1 MEEETPQIN
10 SLVYQYLS
18 NVSTKVA
25 KLFKKECKTTLE
37 DPTPGSPGLS
47 ELVKNYTENGVGA
60 KRKLND
66 KVNGTP
72 AKKAKMNGTKKGGSE
87 ESEDSSS
94 DSESEA
100 EAPKKGKIQVLN
112 QFLSSRSSYI
122 ENLEE
127 YLKDQHQQ
135 KIPKFENGK
144 TSTQFKTTSHLKT
157 PTQFKTSKHFKTS
170 QGTKVHKFFALRFF
184 IMSMMTHLARF

>member
-25 KLFKKECKTTLE
+25 KLFKKECKTTLD
-37 DPTPGSPGLS
+37 DPAPGSPGLG
-47 ELVKNYTENGVGA
+47 ELVKNYRENGVSA

-72 AKKAKMNGTKKGGSE
+72 AKKAKKTGSE

-94 DSESEA
+94 DSESED

-112 QFLSSRSSYI
+112 QYLSSRSSYI
-122 ENLEE
+122 ENLEVYYE
-127 YLKDQHQQ
+127 DNLKKSNTETD
-135 KIPKFENGK
+135 KN
-144 TSTQFKTTSHLKT
+144 ST
-157 PTQFKTSKHFKTS
+157 HFKIS
-170 QGTKVHKFFALRFF
+170 SNFKNSLNVKNSPHIKNEQGTKVQKLF
-184 IMSMMTHLARF
+184 SHLVLFCA